1 MLCMKFSSCP
11 VEVCRGTSI
20 PYFKVNAIIFCCY
33 VYCKEYLNPQ
43 VLIAKLIN
51 EHSVDYHPNPS

>member
-11 VEVCRGTSI
+11 LEVCRGTSI

-33 VYCKEYLNPQ
+33 LYCKEYLNSQ

-51 EHSVDYHPNPS
+51 EHSVDYHPSPS